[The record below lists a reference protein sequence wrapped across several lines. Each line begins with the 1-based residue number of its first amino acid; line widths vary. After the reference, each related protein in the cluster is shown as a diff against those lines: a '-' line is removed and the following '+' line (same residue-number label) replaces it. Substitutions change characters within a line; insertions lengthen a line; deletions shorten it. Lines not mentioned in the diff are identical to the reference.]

1 MALADSRA
9 MEEQMERHNPV
20 NPKGLLSN
28 RRENAM
34 RLSGAGAT
42 PSMGLSEYRGGK
54 HTLADHLANP
64 TKGYGTKKGQIRKTA
79 RKAYEPES
87 ESDEECEARGMG
99 RHLGQHLHSLHGAGF
114 WSDFGKGFMSV
125 IKPVA
130 GIFGLG
136 HGDPNFMEGMGASEQ
151 QRAGAMLGQ
160 NKKGRSRN
168 NGPPLLSGNV
178 NGVRSGGAHPGIAFM
193 RGGSMGAGM
202 LDQPMPVSGTN
213 MSLSGAGRI
222 VGGSMGAGIG
232 MGQTGEYEGQGK
244 ARKPNA
250 RAAVVKRVMAE
261 KGLKMIEASK
271 YVKEHGLY

>member
-1 MALADSRA
+1 LELADQRA

-20 NPKGLLSN
+20 NPKKLLSN
-28 RRENAM
+28 RREDAM
-34 RLSGAGAT
+34 RVSGAGAT

-54 HTLADHLANP
+54 KHNLADHLANP
-64 TKGYGTKKGQIRKTA
+64 MKGFGKSYDA
-79 RKAYEPES
+79 DS
-87 ESDEECEARGMG
+87 DSDEEACGMG
-99 RHLGQHLHSLHGAGF
+99 RMLGQHLHSLHG
-114 WSDFGKGFMSV
+114 KGFHRS
-125 IKPVA
+125 
-130 GIFGLG
+130 
-136 HGDPNFMEGMGASEQ
+136 FMRGMGFSSE
-151 QRAGAMLGQ
+151 QRAGMMLGQ

-178 NGVRSGGAHPGIAFM
+178 NGNVSGGM
-193 RGGSMGAGM
+193 MGAGM

-213 MSLSGAGRI
+213 LSVSGAGRI
-222 VGGSMGAGIG
+222 VGGAMGAGLTG
-232 MGQTGEYEGQGK
+232 GFPTGSGLRGGFPAGAGRMGAGQTGEYEGQGK